1 MMGYVD
7 GEEEKMM
14 TFNKQNQEDE
24 NRNSSL
30 NAIDLNDDDKGGRV
44 KKYYFFSSL
53 LLLLKILKN
62 SEFYLLDLEFQ
73 TITIQS
79 F

>member
-1 MMGYVD
+1 MMMGYVD

-44 KKYYFFSSL
+44 CNIIHWENGVNEQFP
-53 LLLLKILKN
+53 
-62 SEFYLLDLEFQ
+62 
-73 TITIQS
+73 
-79 F
+79 

>member
-30 NAIDLNDDDKGGRV
+30 NAIDLNDDDNDDDLVDDLDDDIPSIAASVTVG
-44 KKYYFFSSL
+44 SINL
-53 LLLLKILKN
+53 L
-62 SEFYLLDLEFQ
+62 
-73 TITIQS
+73 
-79 F
+79 